1 MHIIVD
7 GRERIN
13 VVKFFITYMMM
24 QQFILRG
31 NMILQRLI
39 YKIERSLAAQS
50 ADILMNYKVVYKGR
64 AIYP

>member
-24 QQFILRG
+24 QQFILHG

-39 YKIERSLAAQS
+39 YKIERSKTAQAS
-50 ADILMNYKVVYKGR
+50 GYLDELQGKL
-64 AIYP
+64 